1 MNFRQWC
8 GEKWYEHVD
17 EMQCYGQLLP
27 YTAQEYFV
35 KYKFWLKREFKYQRS
50 QA

>member
-8 GEKWYEHVD
+8 GEKWYQHKD
-17 EMQCYGQLLP
+17 ELESYGQVLP
-27 YTAQEYFV
+27 YTSQEYFT

>member
-8 GEKWYEHVD
+8 GEKWYQHKD
-17 EMQCYGQLLP
+17 EMESYGQSLP
-27 YTAQEYFV
+27 YTAQDYFA